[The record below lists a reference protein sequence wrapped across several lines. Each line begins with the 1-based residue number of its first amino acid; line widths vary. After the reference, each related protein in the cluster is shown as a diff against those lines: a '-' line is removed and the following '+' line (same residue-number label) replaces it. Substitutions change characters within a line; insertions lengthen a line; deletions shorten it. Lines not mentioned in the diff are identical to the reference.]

1 MNQSKIMKHSKHI
14 FFLLLACMSLTLMAQ
29 TRALKKA
36 NKFYG
41 IQAYSQAIPF
51 YEKSFIRDSSNKI
64 TLSNLADCYR
74 LTNNTTGELKCYSGL
89 LKTGKAE
96 PIHMLYYGQALMKNG
111 QKNEAEMY
119 LEEYTIDNRG
129 KELASSIEKTKQYT
143 KNADAYKVDL
153 CSFNSPQSD
162 FCAVVF
168 NNTIVFSS
176 TRDKTK
182 WINEKHGWTNESYLN
197 LYAAE
202 KKEGKDIEPKIF
214 MRDLSSKYNDGPV
227 CFAKVNNTVYFT
239 RNNSGNKFIAKD
251 GTYKLKILEA
261 TMKGTSITK
270 ITEPGFN
277 NKDYNCAHPSI
288 TADGKSLYFASDMP
302 GGFGGM
308 DIYVCT
314 KNSDG
319 TYGKAENLGNK
330 VNTAGNEVFPFIAAN
345 GLLYFSSNGH
355 DGMGGLD
362 IYETKIKQNKAE
374 RIYNM
379 GEPVNS
385 KDDDFGV
392 FLGDDSKN
400 GYLSS
405 NRKNTGMDD
414 DIYSLQILREVK
426 RGREVLI
433 VTKDKASGEILAN
446 TFVKINNEAVTTNE
460 KGEYLT
466 TVEEGMNYDIV
477 VEKTDY
483 YKLEDKLSTKNS
495 PDELLTKTLLLEKDP
510 KLALLALVTDAKTNA
525 PLEGVKITIKE
536 LPGNEAF
543 DTYTTAATGDYR
555 KPLKGKKIGDKIS
568 YSIVLEKATYLTK
581 TLTFIYD
588 IKKPGDINVNES
600 LDMKLGKVEVG
611 GDLAKMI
618 DIKPIYF
625 DLGKFTI
632 RKDAAAELDKIAA
645 VMKEYPNMSIELGS
659 HSDCRGAAKAN
670 LTLSD
675 KRAKASAAYII
686 KKGIEKTR
694 IVGKGYGELKL
705 LNSCMCEGK
714 VLSTCPEDEHSK
726 NRRTEFIITKL
737 N

>member
-1 MNQSKIMKHSKHI
+1 MKHVKHI
-14 FFLLLACMSLTLMAQ
+14 FFLLLACLSFTFMAQ

-36 NKFYG
+36 NKLYG
-41 IQAYSQAIPF
+41 SQAYSEAIPF
-51 YEKSFIRDSSNKI
+51 YEKAYIKDSSNKT
-64 TLSNLADCYR
+64 TLSNLGDCYR
-74 LTNNTTGELKCYSGL
+74 LTNNTAGQLKCYGGL
-89 LKTGKAE
+89 VKNDKAD
-96 PIHMLYYGQALMKNG
+96 PIHKLYYGQALMEYG
-111 QKNEAEMY
+111 QKNQAKPY
-119 LEEYTIDNRG
+119 FDAYTVDSRG
-129 KELASSIEKTKQYT
+129 KELASSIEKEKQYK

-176 TRDKTK
+176 TRYKTK
-182 WINEKHGWTNESYLN
+182 WINVKHGWTNESFLS
-197 LYAAE
+197 LYATE
-202 KKEGKDIEPKIF
+202 KNEGKDISPKLF
-214 MRDLSSKYNDGPV
+214 MGDLTSKYNDGPV
-227 CFAKVNNTVYFT
+227 CFSKVNNTVYFT
-239 RNNSGNKFIAKD
+239 RNNSSEKSVAKD
-251 GTYKLKILEA
+251 GLYKLSIHEA
-261 TMKGTSITK
+261 VMNGTHFEK
-270 ITEPGFN
+270 ITVPGFN

-288 TADGKSLYFASDMP
+288 TADGKTLYFASDMP

-308 DIYVCT
+308 DIYVCA

-319 TYGKAENLGNK
+319 TWGKTENLGNK
-330 VNTAGNEVFPFIAAN
+330 INTAGNEVFPFISTN

-385 KDDDFGV
+385 KDDDFGM
-392 FLGDDSKN
+392 FLSEDGKN

-414 DIYSLQILREVK
+414 DIYSLQFLREVK
-426 RGREVLI
+426 RGKEVLI
-433 VTKDKASGEILAN
+433 VTKDKTSGEILAN
-446 TFVKINNEAVTTNE
+446 TVVKINNEAITTNE

-466 TVEEGMNYDIV
+466 TVEEDMNYDIV

-483 YKLEDKLSTKNS
+483 YKLEDKVSAKS
-495 PDELLTKTLLLEKDP
+495 SSDEIFTKTLLLEKDP

-543 DTYTTAATGDYR
+543 DTYTTQAAGDYR

-600 LDMKLGKVEVG
+600 VDMKLGKVELG
-611 GDLAKMI
+611 GNLAKMI

-625 DLGKFTI
+625 DLGKFAI
-632 RKDAAAELDKIAA
+632 RKDASLELDKIVA

-686 KKGIEKTR
+686 KKGIVKTR
-694 IVGKGYGELKL
+694 IVGKGYGESKL

-714 VLSTCPEDEHSK
+714 VQSACPEEEHSK

-737 N
+737 K